1 MIGRGK
7 AKIVEDEQEKI
18 HGLKLLMENQ
28 TKRTFEM
35 NGNDGGNHH
44 SDKSN
49 SR

>member
-28 TKRTFEM
+28 TKRAFEM
-35 NGNDGGNHH
+35 KGTMAATVTVIKVT
-44 SDKSN
+44 S
-49 SR
+49 